1 MVANYFNIQLNHSQ
15 MKTVKQSHRVNSREH
30 LKELLS
36 GKYKYFTLEFDGCTI
51 YHDGTTQ
58 LVYESYRI
66 PNKLKK
72 ELMDEIP
79 IIKDAKRL
87 LIFEDYKQVKKYLRI
102 NLDRSLPRHRSTWLP
117 IIIAMASS
125 DSCLY
130 YGHELMKYWRDAKRN
145 KDKEAKSFYA
155 LAEHWM
161 ILFNYCKEIREQFSQ
176 L

>member
-1 MVANYFNIQLNHSQ
+1 MKEQKSSQ
-15 MKTVKQSHRVNSREH
+15 RVNSRKH

-36 GKYKYFTLEFDGCTI
+36 GEYKYFTLEFEGHTI
-51 YHDGTTQ
+51 IKYGMTN
-58 LVYESYRI
+58 LVSESYRI

-72 ELMDEIP
+72 ELVDEIP
-79 IIKDAKRL
+79 LIEEAKRL
-87 LIFEDYKQVKKYLRI
+87 LIFPCYKQVKKYLRI

-161 ILFNYCKEIREQFSQ
+161 TLFNYCKEIREQFSQ

>member
-1 MVANYFNIQLNHSQ
+1 

-36 GKYKYFTLEFDGCTI
+36 GKYKYFTLEFEGSTIHQDGMTK
-51 YHDGTTQ
+51 
-58 LVYESYRI
+58 LVSESYRI

-72 ELMDEIP
+72 ELEDKIP
-79 IIKDAKRL
+79 ILKDANRL
-87 LIFEDYKQVKKYLRI
+87 LIFQDYKQVKKYLRI
-102 NLDRSLPRHRSTWLP
+102 NLDRSLPLYRSTWLP

-130 YGHELMKYWRDAKRN
+130 YGHELMKYWVDAKHK
-145 KDKEAKSFYA
+145 KDDEAKSFYA
-155 LAEHWM
+155 LAEHW
-161 ILFNYCKEIREQFSQ
+161 IDLYRFCQEIRNQFNS

>member
-1 MVANYFNIQLNHSQ
+1 

-36 GKYKYFTLEFDGCTI
+36 GKYKYFTLEFEGRTI
-51 YHDGTTQ
+51 HQYSMIK
-58 LVYESYRI
+58 LVSESYRI
-66 PNKLKK
+66 PNKLKE
-72 ELMDEIP
+72 ELGDKIP
-79 IIKDAKRL
+79 ILEDAKRL
-87 LIFEDYKQVKKYLRI
+87 LIFKDYKQVKKYLRI
-102 NLDRSLPRHRSTWLP
+102 NLDWSLPLNRSTWLP

-130 YGHELMKYWRDAKRN
+130 YGHELMKYWIEAKHK
-145 KDKEAKSFYA
+145 KDEEAKSFYA

-161 ILFNYCKEIREQFSQ
+161 TLFNYCKEIRESFNQ

>member
-1 MVANYFNIQLNHSQ
+1 

-36 GKYKYFTLEFDGCTI
+36 GKYKYFTLEFEGRTIHQDGMTK
-51 YHDGTTQ
+51 
-58 LVYESYRI
+58 LVSESYRI
-66 PNKLKK
+66 PNKLKE
-72 ELMDEIP
+72 ELVDEIP
-79 IIKDAKRL
+79 VLEDAKRL
-87 LIFEDYKQVKKYLRI
+87 LIFDNYKQVKKYLRI
-102 NLDRSLPRHRSTWLP
+102 NLDRSLPTYRSTWLP

-130 YGHELMKYWRDAKRN
+130 YGHELMKYWRDAKRK
-145 KDKEAKSFYA
+145 KDDEAKSFYS

-161 ILFNYCKEIREQFSQ
+161 TLFNYCKEILEPFNQ